1 MLTFKFIK
9 MKKFCLSA
17 ILVIFTFSVAIAQKI
32 VKNDLYTVVYSE
44 VYEQPLSIK
53 YTYPNP
59 FVFKSDTLSILRLDT
74 FKKIVYQIPHYQP
87 KELIKKAV
95 FGSGHYVDG
104 NGKKVSRK
112 IYFDNTKKEIEYPK
126 VSTTR
131 IDIDTVVTKNW
142 KTPLGINT
150 SDDKDYD
157 LPYHKGHL
165 VPNASFKDNSNEDF
179 LMSYLN
185 CAIMHKDL
193 NKSPWI
199 VLENRE
205 RKISKESLLSVSV
218 VLNFGFNNKI
228 SKGGASIPQ
237 SFTKILDYRK
247 PNGIFAREV
256 YCFPNDAS
264 VYKKNIES
272 YKVKELSFERD
283 EFEELFK

>member
-1 MLTFKFIK
+1 
-9 MKKFCLSA
+9 MKKIILS
-17 ILVIFTFSVAIAQKI
+17 LFLLLGSYSVSLSQEII
-32 VKNDLYTVVYSE
+32 TNELYTVVYSE

-59 FVFKSDTLSILRLDT
+59 FVFKSDTLSIVYLDT
-74 FKKIVYQIPHYQP
+74 LSFTSVTYVEIPHYQP
-87 KELIKKAV
+87 KLLIQKSV

-104 NGKKVSRK
+104 NGKTVSK

-165 VPNASFKDNSNEDF
+165 VPNASFKDTSTEDF

-218 VLNFGFNNKI
+218 VLNFGVNNKI

-247 PNGIFAREV
+247 PNGIFTREV

-264 VYKKNIES
+264 VYKKNIEN
-272 YKVKELSFERD
+272 YKVKSLSI
-283 EFEELFK
+283 

>member
-1 MLTFKFIK
+1 L
-9 MKKFCLSA
+9 KKIILS
-17 ILVIFTFSVAIAQKI
+17 LFLLLGSYSVSLSQEII
-32 VKNDLYTVVYSE
+32 TNELYTVVYSE

-59 FVFKSDTLSILRLDT
+59 FVFKSDTLSIVYLDT
-74 FKKIVYQIPHYQP
+74 LSFTSVTYVEIPHYQP
-87 KELIKKAV
+87 KLLIQKSV

-104 NGKKVSRK
+104 NGKTVSK

-131 IDIDTVVTKNW
+131 IDIDTVVTINW

-165 VPNASFKDNSNEDF
+165 VPNASFKDTSTEDF

-218 VLNFGFNNKI
+218 VLNFGVNNKI

-264 VYKKNIES
+264 VYKKNIEN

-283 EFEELFK
+283 EFDEFFK

>member
-1 MLTFKFIK
+1 
-9 MKKFCLSA
+9 MKNIILSLFFLLGSYYVSLSQE
-17 ILVIFTFSVAIAQKI
+17 IIT
-32 VKNDLYTVVYSE
+32 NELYTVVYSE

-59 FVFKSDTLSILRLDT
+59 FVFKSDTLRIARLDS
-74 FKKIVYQIPHYQP
+74 FKHNSVEILHYQP
-87 KELIKKAV
+87 IQIFKKTV

-104 NGKKVSRK
+104 NGKAVSRK

-131 IDIDTVVTKNW
+131 INIDTVVNKNW

-150 SDDKDYD
+150 SDNKDYD

-165 VPNASFKDNSNEDF
+165 VPNASFKDTSTEDF

-193 NKSPWI
+193 NKGPWI

-205 RKISKESLLSVSV
+205 CKISKESLLSVSV
-218 VLNFGFNNKI
+218 VLNFGVNNKI

-247 PNGIFAREV
+247 PNGIFVREV
-256 YCFPNDAS
+256 YCFPNDDS
-264 VYKKNIES
+264 VYKKNIEN